1 MDDKK
6 RVGFLGAVKNMFVGV
21 AKPEA
26 YYRNGRFGRMS
37 SAMLITFIMS
47 TLTYLVIF
55 FIPYNQ
61 LFGGGRFADRIDRN
75 MEDFSLTGD
84 GFYYDGTFD
93 WSDDE
98 NMSYI
103 KIDTSKT
110 KVDEAVARD
119 LAADGGYRTVF
130 IISADEI
137 LTYNSGRTQI
147 IRCKDIYESLNET
160 YGFKAVTKQDVI
172 NLINKLDTPVLV
184 LAWVLQIIVGFVLTL
199 FWSLLITVAGLIAAS
214 MKKIEVSFGTIY
226 KSAIYIRLLWYF
238 LMMVI
243 ATYIWPAKRTMGMLA
258 LFISVIYIF
267 AAVSQYHKNN
277 PDDDPQED
285 PAQVEQNDLAQ
296 EFSQYEQR

>member
-6 RVGFLGAVKNMFVGV
+6 RVGFLGALKNMFVGV

-214 MKKIEVSFGTIY
+214 MKNRGIIWHYLQICHIY
-226 KSAIYIRLLWYF
+226 KVI
-238 LMMVI
+238 MVFPHDGHCNI
-243 ATYIWPAKRTMGMLA
+243 HMAGEENDGDAGAFHICDIHICRCIT
-258 LFISVIYIF
+258 
-267 AAVSQYHKNN
+267 VS
-277 PDDDPQED
+277 
-285 PAQVEQNDLAQ
+285 
-296 EFSQYEQR
+296 

>member
-1 MDDKK
+1 LDDKK
-6 RVGFLGAVKNMFVGV
+6 RVGFLGALKNMFVGV

-172 NLINKLDTPVLV
+172 NLIARHTSACACMGIADNCWICAHVVLV
-184 LAWVLQIIVGFVLTL
+184 TAHNGSGTDSGIHEEDRGIIGHYLQICHIYKVIMVFPHDGHCNIHMAGEENDGDAGAFHICDIHICRC
-199 FWSLLITVAGLIAAS
+199 ITVS
-214 MKKIEVSFGTIY
+214 
-226 KSAIYIRLLWYF
+226 
-238 LMMVI
+238 
-243 ATYIWPAKRTMGMLA
+243 
-258 LFISVIYIF
+258 
-267 AAVSQYHKNN
+267 
-277 PDDDPQED
+277 
-285 PAQVEQNDLAQ
+285 
-296 EFSQYEQR
+296 

>member
-6 RVGFLGAVKNMFVGV
+6 RVGFLGALKNMFVGV
-21 AKPEA
+21 VKPEA

-119 LAADGGYRTVF
+119 LAADGIVPYSSYQRMRYSH
-130 IISADEI
+130 I
-137 LTYNSGRTQI
+137 TQEEH
-147 IRCKDIYESLNET
+147 RS
-160 YGFKAVTKQDVI
+160 
-172 NLINKLDTPVLV
+172 
-184 LAWVLQIIVGFVLTL
+184 
-199 FWSLLITVAGLIAAS
+199 
-214 MKKIEVSFGTIY
+214 
-226 KSAIYIRLLWYF
+226 
-238 LMMVI
+238 
-243 ATYIWPAKRTMGMLA
+243 
-258 LFISVIYIF
+258 
-267 AAVSQYHKNN
+267 
-277 PDDDPQED
+277 
-285 PAQVEQNDLAQ
+285 
-296 EFSQYEQR
+296 